1 MPNTLSNFT
10 LPSAITE
17 LKELQLAENVKR
29 IREKVLLSGP
39 KTEKIKKAKFFKIFC
54 CYHKNMAKK

>member
-1 MPNTLSNFT
+1 MSLSLCTSMPNTLSNFT

-17 LKELQLAENVKR
+17 LKVLQLAENVKR

-39 KTEKIKKAKFFKIFC
+39 KTEK
-54 CYHKNMAKK
+54 N